1 MSQKKEISMRP
12 LSQLPR
18 KGETRCCKVISE
30 EVFKCTN
37 KIRTWGQQ
45 MSGQGQ
51 NCQRDFDTSEY
62 SAS

>member
-1 MSQKKEISMRP
+1 MRP